1 MKNKDY
7 GTHAGTGPYEGM
19 FWNGREWIGEP
30 TEAAMA
36 LRRADGWT
44 AGTPGAGHRSPMTRD
59 QRLMQAVIYAVL
71 AVFCTTA
78 AIPLVMVFGLSI
90 GALATVVALLVGGL
104 LALTAFIQS
113 QQRR

>member
-7 GTHAGTGPYEGM
+7 GTHAGTGIYEGM

-36 LRRADGWT
+36 LRAQQGSTAASAWT
-44 AGTPGAGHRSPMTRD
+44 RE

-71 AVFCTTA
+71 AVFCATA
-78 AIPLVMVFGLSI
+78 AIPLAVVFGAGI
-90 GALATVVALLVGGL
+90 GALVTVAALLVGGL
-104 LALTAFIQS
+104 LALTALIQS